1 MYGVSRAYSGD
12 GGKKLAARLEERKTD
27 IEKLLRGVDGFMTWA
42 LMQTADGVVTFTLC
56 KDKKGCDQSVNIA
69 REWIQKNAAD
79 IKAPAP
85 TITEGPIKLRFTA

>member
-1 MYGVSRAYSGD
+1 
-12 GGKKLAARLEERKTD
+12 
-27 IEKLLRGVDGFMTWA
+27 
-42 LMQTADGVVTFTLC
+42 MQTADGVVTFTLC

-79 IKAPAP
+79 IKASAP